1 MTTDRTAVILL
12 IRQNFPSERRWGMHR
27 FAFLVHPLEL
37 KRDVARKYPFVKFLP
52 TSWVEAM
59 LWRMRPKLLGKV
71 TGVKSTAGAETEG
84 WLIGVP
90 MTAKMMLENEA
101 KALELL
107 VEACQMA
114 KNLGAEIVG
123 LGAFTAIVG
132 NGGIELQKRSPLPVT
147 TGNSYTTWTALE
159 ATRLAAELMGIDWQN
174 ATAAVVG
181 ATGSIGKACAYFL
194 SHGAKIANEVR
205 FAPVHKLVLVG
216 RDEKRLKAVK
226 DELAIDSSAEIQ
238 IATEV
243 AEGLQDADII
253 ITVTSAMDA
262 IIEPEHLKSGCVVCD
277 VARPRDVSERVH
289 KERDDVLVI
298 DGGIVEIPG
307 EPKWEFSIGLPDK
320 LTLACVA
327 ETMLLALEGRLE
339 PFTLGRDIHPE
350 RILEIAAIA
359 TKHGFKLAGLRSFER
374 QLSEEQIRQV
384 RERARQVASGVGGW
398 ESGTGGLR

>member
-1 MTTDRTAVILL
+1 
-12 IRQNFPSERRWGMHR
+12 MHR
-27 FAFLVHPLEL
+27 FAFLVHPLDL

-52 TSWVEAM
+52 SSWVEAM

-71 TGVKSTAGAETEG
+71 TGVRSSTGAEAEG
-84 WLIGVP
+84 WLIAVP

-101 KALELL
+101 RALELL

-114 KNLGAEIVG
+114 EDLGAEIVG

-159 ATRLAAELMGIDWQN
+159 ATKLAAELMGIDWEN

-181 ATGSIGKACAYFL
+181 ATGSIGRACAYFL
-194 SHGAKIANEVR
+194 SHGAKIANQIR
-205 FAPVHKLVLVG
+205 FSPVSKVILVG
-216 RDEKRLKAVK
+216 RDKRRLSALK
-226 DELAIDSSAEIQ
+226 DELAVDSSAETQ
-238 IATEV
+238 ITTEI
-243 AEGLQDADII
+243 AEGLRDADVV

-298 DGGIVEIPG
+298 DGGIVEVPG
-307 EPKWEFSIGLPDK
+307 EPRWEFSIGLPDK

-327 ETMLLALEGRLE
+327 ETMLLALDGRLE
-339 PFTLGRDIHPE
+339 PFTLGRDIRPE

-359 TKHGFKLAGLRSFER
+359 AKHGFKLAGLRSFER

-384 RERARQVASGVGGW
+384 RERAKQVALGGRNRGA
-398 ESGTGGLR
+398 GTGGLG